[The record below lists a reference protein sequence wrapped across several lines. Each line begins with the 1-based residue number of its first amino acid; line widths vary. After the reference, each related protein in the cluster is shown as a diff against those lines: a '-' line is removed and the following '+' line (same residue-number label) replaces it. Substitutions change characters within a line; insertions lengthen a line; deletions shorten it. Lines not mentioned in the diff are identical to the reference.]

1 MDVDHDGVRLPRR
14 TMRRP
19 VAGGI
24 PAPSL
29 EQQFAL
35 PILEEDYP
43 VPNWIYFVG
52 AGVLTSLALA
62 FAGYAALAWWIDRWI
77 SNR

>member
-29 EQQFAL
+29 ERQFAL
-35 PILEEDYP
+35 PLIEEDWE
-43 VPNWIYFVG
+43 VPTWVWFVG
-52 AGVLTSLALA
+52 TGVLTACA
-62 FAGYAALAWWIDRWI
+62 MAAAGYAVLAYWF
-77 SNR
+77 NRTFG